1 MMRRGLKRRSRPAYA
16 ELDDEQL
23 CTLATEGDLEAVTE
37 LTSRHRAWLVELC
50 RRQLYGDARMAEDVA
65 QECLLKFH
73 SALVRDHRPLR
84 PRAWLS
90 VVARNACIDVHRAR
104 RAVLS
109 GDVPERGVVDA
120 DPFDAD
126 PILAAAWEALSDRH
140 RDVLHHREL
149 MGLRYDE
156 IAVLMDTSVSAVE
169 ALLFRARSA
178 LRRNYQQEGG
188 ALLGC
193 GLFGLA
199 LGRLLD
205 GNRSAELDAHLA
217 ACSGCA
223 EASLRL
229 AATTQLLRSGTA
241 SVASPPLPVPSSTP
255 AVPGVLHRAATVL
268 HHLPALGSAPAV
280 ITDAVSSVS
289 PWVAAAVVS
298 AGVMAGA
305 FVGTRP
311 APSVPRA
318 TATASSV
325 VPAAPTPSGI
335 DAPIRSLQDGLHFLT
350 PTTIER
356 SRPTGPRQW
365 DWQAGQPSSGR
376 AEPSGFEQCESAGA
390 EEWSSVPSTWQ
401 RPPEEA
407 REECDTRSSCT
418 RPSTTTSSWQRSPE
432 PTMCR

>member
-1 MMRRGLKRRSRPAYA
+1 MMRRGLKRPSRLAHA
-16 ELDDEQL
+16 DLDDEQL
-23 CTLATEGDLEAVTE
+23 CALATEGDLEAVTE
-37 LTSRHRAWLVELC
+37 LTSRHRGWLVELC
-50 RRQLYGDARMAEDVA
+50 RRQLYGDARMAEDIA

-109 GDVPERGVVDA
+109 GDLPDQGVVDA

-223 EASLRL
+223 EASRRL
-229 AATTQLLRSGTA
+229 AATTQLLRSGTT
-241 SVASPPLPVPSSTP
+241 SVASPPLPVPASTR
-255 AVPGVLHRAATVL
+255 AVSGVLHRAATVL

-289 PWVAAAVVS
+289 PWMAAAVVS

-305 FVGTRP
+305 LVGAGP
-311 APSVPRA
+311 APSLPRT

-325 VPAAPTPSGI
+325 LQAAPLPSGI
-335 DAPIRSLQDGLHFLT
+335 DAPIRTLQAGLPFLT
-350 PTTIER
+350 PTTMGR
-356 SRPTGPRQW
+356 SRPTGPHEW
-365 DWQAGQPSSGR
+365 DWQTGQPSGGR
-376 AEPSGFEQCESAGA
+376 AEPSGFEQCESTGA
-390 EEWSSVPSTWQ
+390 EEWSSAPSTWQ
-401 RPPEEA
+401 RPPAQA
-407 REECDTRSSCT
+407 REECDTRPTCT
-418 RPSTTTSSWQRSPE
+418 RPSTTTTSWQPSSE

>member
-1 MMRRGLKRRSRPAYA
+1 MMRRGLKRPSRLAHA
-16 ELDDEQL
+16 DLVDEQL
-23 CTLATEGDLEAVTE
+23 CALAAEGDLEAVTE
-37 LTSRHRAWLVELC
+37 LISRHRVWLVELC
-50 RRQLYGDARMAEDVA
+50 RRQLYGDARMAEDIA

-156 IAVLMDTSVSAVE
+156 IAVLMDTSVTAVE
-169 ALLFRARSA
+169 TLLFRARSA
-178 LRRNYQQEGG
+178 LRRNYQQQGG
-188 ALLGC
+188 VLLGC

-205 GNRSAELDAHLA
+205 GDRSAELDAHLA

-223 EASLRL
+223 GASLRL

-241 SVASPPLPVPSSTP
+241 SVASSALPVPPSTP
-255 AVPGVLHRAATVL
+255 AVSGVLHRAATAL
-268 HHLPALGSAPAV
+268 HHLPALGSAPAA

-289 PWVAAAVVS
+289 PWLAAAVVS
-298 AGVMAGA
+298 AGVMTGALVGAG
-305 FVGTRP
+305 P
-311 APSVPRA
+311 APSRPRT

-325 VPAAPTPSGI
+325 VQAAPLPSDI
-335 DAPIRSLQDGLHFLT
+335 DAPIRTLQAGLPFLT
-350 PTTIER
+350 PTTVGR
-356 SRPTGPRQW
+356 SRPTGPHQW
-365 DWQAGQPSSGR
+365 DWQTGQPSGAPAGS
-376 AEPSGFEQCESAGA
+376 SGFEQCEPAGA

-407 REECDTRSSCT
+407 KEECDTRATCT
-418 RPSTTTSSWQRSPE
+418 RPSTTTSSWQRRPE